1 MTFRISRGHVL
12 FLLGVVFLLLLLG
25 WNYFNGL
32 YRLAAAV
39 SLFLGFYLSE
49 SCELHDGV
57 LTKSTLFFFKK
68 RFVIKD
74 IKLIEAVTKKKLGY
88 IYINL
93 TKGPT
98 EDYYL
103 IHFKDLTT
111 YKLNAN
117 LYNKGQSIGRFLAKE
132 YKIKLKEKEIM
143 QYLYGN

>member
-1 MTFRISRGHVL
+1 MTFRITRGHVL
-12 FLLGVVFLLLLLG
+12 FLLGVIFLLLLLG
-25 WNYFNGL
+25 WNYFSGL
-32 YRLAAAV
+32 YWLAAAV
-39 SLFLGFYLSE
+39 SLFLGFYLTV
-49 SCELHDGV
+49 SCKIQDGI

-68 RFVIKD
+68 SLVIKD

-103 IHFKDLTT
+103 LLFKDLTT
-111 YKLNAN
+111 CKLDSH
-117 LYNKGQSIGRFLAKE
+117 LYYKGQSIGRFLAKE
-132 YKIKLKEKEIM
+132 YKIKLKEKEVM